1 MCFLIHQK
9 DVNTP
14 SDEPQNCCPSLY
26 MQNEWSLD
34 KFGETMLMAAE
45 ASLYSANRR
54 ARNCDTKPHE
64 CPKPHKATDNWR
76 SKVLGFLSQLHE
88 MQYVGLHSQRV
99 LGFRCS
105 KSPALIPEEREYQGA
120 GARGIRKNQNNLK

>member
-9 DVNTP
+9 IDVNTP

-88 MQYVGLHSQRV
+88 MHCESLDYT
-99 LGFRCS
+99 
-105 KSPALIPEEREYQGA
+105 
-120 GARGIRKNQNNLK
+120 ARGFWASDVQSHQPGSQTRRAQIRAVENQREIQTC